1 VIKVTTLR
9 EKIGQMMM
17 VGLPGVELGAQETS
31 FLSACHVG
39 GIIFFSHN
47 LENPEQI
54 FLFCRALREHSKSE
68 LPPFIAIDQEGGRVH
83 RLPEPF
89 THFPPAAALGR
100 AHRADL
106 AYRVGLATAR
116 ELAAVGINLD
126 FAPVLDVLS
135 NPKNPVIGDRSFGSD
150 PDQVATLGWR
160 VVEGLRSG
168 GVIPCGKHFPGHGDT
183 SRDSHLELP
192 VVNRTIE
199 SVRAVELVPFA
210 RACRNAIE
218 SLMTAH
224 VLFPALDDARP
235 ATLSRAIMNGLLRR
249 ELSYDG
255 VVFTDDLE
263 MKAISEHYG
272 LREAALLAV
281 EAGADVL
288 LFCHDLAQAAGGFES
303 LLGRAEKDAR
313 IRERVEESCGRIE
326 RLKKRYLGSFTAP
339 RESTRELKFSEHRQ
353 IGAEITAA
361 CMRNSQ

>member
-1 VIKVTTLR
+1 MADLK
-9 EKIGQMMM
+9 EKIGQMLM
-17 VGLPGVELGAQETS
+17 VGLGGVELGTEEAA
-31 FLSACHVG
+31 FLAECRVG
-39 GIIFFSHN
+39 GIIFFAHN

-54 FLFCRALREHSKSE
+54 FLFCRALWERRQAD

-89 THFPPAAALGR
+89 THFPPAAAVGR
-100 AHRADL
+100 ARRADL

-135 NPKNPVIGDRSFGSD
+135 NPRNPVIGDRSFGSD
-150 PDQVATLGWR
+150 PDQVATMGWQ

-183 SRDSHLELP
+183 SKDSHLELP
-192 VVNRTIE
+192 VVEKTID

-210 RACRNAIE
+210 HACQSAIE

-224 VLFPALDDARP
+224 VLFPALDRARP
-235 ATLSRAIMNGLLRR
+235 ATLSHAIMTGLLRR
-249 ELSYDG
+249 ELNYDG

-263 MKAISEHYG
+263 MKAISAHYG
-272 LREAALLAV
+272 LGEAAVLAV

-288 LFCHDLAQAAGGFES
+288 LFCHDLAQAAAAFET
-303 LLGRAEKDAR
+303 LLARAEKDASVR
-313 IRERVEESCGRIE
+313 LRVEESCGRIGN
-326 RLKKRYLGSFTAP
+326 LKKRYLGSFRAT
-339 RESTRELKFSEHRQ
+339 RESARELNAGAHRQ

-361 CMRNSQ
+361 CTRYSQ